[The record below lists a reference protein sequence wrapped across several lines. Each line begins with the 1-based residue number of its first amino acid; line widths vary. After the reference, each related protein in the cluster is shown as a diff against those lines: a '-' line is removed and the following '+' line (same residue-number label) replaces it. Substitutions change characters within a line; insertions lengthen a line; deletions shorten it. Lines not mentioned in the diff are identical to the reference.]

1 MKFSSA
7 LTFLAVSGATSAS
20 ILERQ
25 VQAIVTVVNGINT
38 VVGDLDT
45 VVKGFSGD
53 PKSLLAA
60 SQKAQ
65 DTVTKGIESVNSASS
80 ITLTDSVQIQGQVQN
95 LQSSIESVVNDL
107 ISKKDALVTAG
118 QGQIVYKTLQD
129 QLIGAKGLQ
138 AAISSK
144 VPPEVQS
151 LAQQLSAGIN
161 TALEKGV
168 ASFKDTPAGSSDASA
183 SSGSS
188 SPSSGSSSSGSS
200 APASGA
206 GASSAGSSSSGAS
219 SGSSSS
225 GASHG
230 SSGSSSGASGAGAA
244 SGTKPAVATSSAPKP
259 ATYTGAAAPRAVAGS
274 LAGVVAAAAVVF
286 AL

>member
-7 LTFLAVSGATSAS
+7 LALLAATGAASAS

-25 VQAIVTVVNGINT
+25 VTTIVGVVNGINS

-45 VVKGFSGD
+45 TVKGFSGD
-53 PKSLLAA
+53 PKALLAA

-65 DTVTKGIESVNSASS
+65 DTVTKGVETVNGASS
-80 ITLTDSVQIQGQVQN
+80 ITLADSVQIQGQVQN
-95 LQSSIESVVNDL
+95 LQSTLESVVSDL

-118 QGQIVYKTLQD
+118 QGQTVYKSLQD
-129 QLIGAKGLQ
+129 QLTGAKALQ

-144 VPPEVQS
+144 VPPEVQT
-151 LAQQLSAGIN
+151 LAQTLSQGIN
-161 TALEKGV
+161 VALEKGI
-168 ASFKDTPAGSSDASA
+168 AAFKDAPGGSSDASA

-188 SPSSGSSSSGSS
+188 APSSGSSSSGSS
-200 APASGA
+200 APAAGA
-206 GASSAGSSSSGAS
+206 GASAGGASSSGASSHGSSSSGA
-219 SGSSSS
+219 
-225 GASHG
+225 

-244 SGTKPAVATSSAPKP
+244 SGTKPAVVTSTAPKP
-259 ATYTGAAAPRAVAGS
+259 ATYTGAAAPRAVTGS
-274 LAGVVAAAAVVF
+274 FVGAAAAAVVVF

>member
-7 LTFLAVSGATSAS
+7 LTFLAVSGAASAS

-25 VQAIVTVVNGINT
+25 VQTIIGVVNGINT

-45 VVKGFSGD
+45 TVKGFSGD
-53 PKSLLAA
+53 PKALLAA

-65 DTVTKGIESVNSASS
+65 DAVSKGIETVNSASS

-95 LQSSIESVVNDL
+95 LQSSLESVVSDL

-118 QGQIVYKTLQD
+118 QGQTVYKSLQD
-129 QLIGAKGLQ
+129 QLVGAKGLQ

-144 VPPEVQS
+144 VPPEVKT
-151 LAQQLSAGIN
+151 LAETLSAGIN
-161 TALEKGV
+161 TALQKGID
-168 ASFKDTPAGSSDASA
+168 AFKDTPAGSSDASA

-188 SPSSGSSSSGSS
+188 HPSSGSSSSGSS
-200 APASGA
+200 APAAAG

-219 SGSSSS
+219 SGSSSGS
-225 GASHG
+225 SSSG
-230 SSGSSSGASGAGAA
+230 SSGSSGAGAGAA
-244 SGTKPAVATSSAPKP
+244 GAKPATATVSSAPKP
-259 ATYTGAAAPRAVAGS
+259 AVFTGAAAPRAVGGSFAG
-274 LAGVVAAAAVVF
+274 AFAAAAVIF

>member
-7 LTFLAVSGATSAS
+7 LTFLAVSGAASAS

-25 VQAIVTVVNGINT
+25 VQTIIGVVNGINT

-45 VVKGFSGD
+45 AVKGFSGD

-65 DTVTKGIESVNSASS
+65 DTVTKGVETVNGASS

-95 LQSSIESVVNDL
+95 LQSTLESVVSDL

-118 QGQIVYKTLQD
+118 QGQTVYKSLQD
-129 QLIGAKGLQ
+129 QLTGAKALQ

-151 LAQQLSAGIN
+151 LAQTLSAGIN
-161 TALEKGV
+161 VALEKGIT
-168 ASFKDTPAGSSDASA
+168 AFKDTPAGSSDASA

-188 SPSSGSSSSGSS
+188 APSSGSASSGSS
-200 APASGA
+200 APAAGA
-206 GASSAGSSSSGAS
+206 GASSSGASSSGAS

-225 GASHG
+225 GT
-230 SSGSSSGASGAGAA
+230 SSGSSGASGAGSA
-244 SGTKPAVATSSAPKP
+244 SGTKPAVVTSSAPKP

-274 LAGVVAAAAVVF
+274 LVGAIAAAVVVF

>member
-7 LTFLAVSGATSAS
+7 LTLLAASGAASAS

-25 VQAIVTVVNGINT
+25 VQTIVGVVNGINT

-45 VVKGFSGD
+45 TVKGFSGD

-65 DTVTKGIESVNSASS
+65 DAVTKGIETVNSASS

-95 LQSSIESVVNDL
+95 LQSSIESVVSDL

-118 QGQIVYKTLQD
+118 QGQTVYKTLQD
-129 QLIGAKGLQ
+129 QLTGAKGLQ
-138 AAISSK
+138 TAISSK

-168 ASFKDTPAGSSDASA
+168 AAFKDTPAGSSDASA

-188 SPSSGSSSSGSS
+188 APSSGSSSSGSS
-200 APASGA
+200 SPAAGA
-206 GASSAGSSSSGAS
+206 GASSSGAS
-219 SGSSSS
+219 SSGSSS
-225 GASHG
+225 GH
-230 SSGSSSGASGAGAA
+230 SSSGASGAGAA
-244 SGTKPAVATSSAPKP
+244 SGTKPAVVTSSAPKP
-259 ATYTGAAAPRAVAGS
+259 ATYTGAAAPRTVAVSFVGAVA
-274 LAGVVAAAAVVF
+274 AVAVVF